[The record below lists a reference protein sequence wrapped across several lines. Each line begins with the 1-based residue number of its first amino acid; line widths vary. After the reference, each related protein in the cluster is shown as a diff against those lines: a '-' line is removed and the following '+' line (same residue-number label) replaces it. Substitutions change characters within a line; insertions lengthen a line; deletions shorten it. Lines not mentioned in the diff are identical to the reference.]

1 MVLARQRTWPA
12 TRRCKDTIEVNNTSN
27 NNRNDKKQEQIR
39 NKIVEMRVRIMFCV
53 SVLVERLVIAV
64 QLVARHD
71 DVPRLGRLQRA
82 RATDRG

>member
-1 MVLARQRTWPA
+1 MVLARRRTWPA
-12 TRRCKDTIEVNNTSN
+12 TRRCRDTIIINNTSKN
-27 NNRNDKKQEQIR
+27 NKNDKKQEQIR
-39 NKIVEMRVRIMFCV
+39 NKIAEMRVRIMFCV

-71 DVPRLGRLQRA
+71 DVPRLGRLRRA